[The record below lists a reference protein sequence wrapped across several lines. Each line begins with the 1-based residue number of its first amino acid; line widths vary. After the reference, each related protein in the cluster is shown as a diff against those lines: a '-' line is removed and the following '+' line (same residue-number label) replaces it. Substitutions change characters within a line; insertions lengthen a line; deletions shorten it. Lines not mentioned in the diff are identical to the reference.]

1 MAASIGGSD
10 ERSTIF
16 SKGAGTARQKM
27 GDTRIHLIRTI
38 GALYAP
44 LRRLARSLH
53 RLN

>member
-16 SKGAGTARQKM
+16 SKGAHRSTKD